1 MEKYINLC
9 TAILSMHPFEEIK
22 AEFVQIYEDML
33 RAKGLP
39 TIFGRI
45 MATLLLARHNL
56 SHKDISKL
64 TGYSISSVS
73 RTLDQMVRMGIVH
86 KHKDVSLK
94 HFVFHV
100 SADFPEMTASV
111 METMLGVYKA
121 QRGRIMDLTQKLRS
135 LKPKEKDT
143 AEINHLQA
151 TIETVGKTIEFVED
165 IIEKTI
171 KKLRTPS

>member
-1 MEKYINLC
+1 MKSLQ
-9 TAILSMHPFEEIK
+9 EIK

-45 MATLLLARHNL
+45 MATLLLEGREL
-56 SHKDISKL
+56 SHKELSNL

-86 KHKDVSLK
+86 KHKDAALK

-100 SADFPEMTASV
+100 SGDFPEMIASG
-111 METMLGVYKA
+111 METYARV
-121 QRGRIMDLTQKLRS
+121 
-135 LKPKEKDT
+135 
-143 AEINHLQA
+143 
-151 TIETVGKTIEFVED
+151 
-165 IIEKTI
+165 
-171 KKLRTPS
+171 